1 MKLPFYSAD
10 DVQSSVSMIDAIEAM
25 KEAFTALSSG
35 TAIVPTRL
43 SLDVSD
49 QHALHLSM
57 PAYITG
63 GKYITVKLVNVH
75 YDNPQMGL
83 PLVNGIIVVMDA
95 ECGEP
100 IALVEGKSVTALR
113 TGAGSGLAT
122 KLLSRKESKK
132 AVIFGAGDQAKT
144 QIEAISCVR
153 ELESIKVI
161 DPLEEKV
168 LAFCKELDPLVQPG
182 SLQDLDNADII
193 CTVTTQEKPLFDYN
207 QIKAGAHINAIG
219 SHKPDTRELPTALIQ
234 NAKVYIDHLLA
245 SKVESG
251 NILIPISEGVYNW
264 NKIAGE
270 LGQLVDEK
278 INGRSTESDI
288 TVFNSI
294 GNAAQDLVIAEMVVE
309 KNLGE

>member
-168 LAFCKELDPLVQPG
+168 LAFCKELDLLVQPG

-251 NILIPISEGVYNW
+251 NIPYPHFRGGL
-264 NKIAGE
+264 
-270 LGQLVDEK
+270 
-278 INGRSTESDI
+278 
-288 TVFNSI
+288 
-294 GNAAQDLVIAEMVVE
+294 
-309 KNLGE
+309 